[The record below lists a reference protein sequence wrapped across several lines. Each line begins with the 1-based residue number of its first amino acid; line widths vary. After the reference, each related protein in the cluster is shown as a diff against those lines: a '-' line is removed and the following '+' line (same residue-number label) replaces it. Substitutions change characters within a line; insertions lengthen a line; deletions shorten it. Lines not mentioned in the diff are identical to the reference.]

1 MLLEAIHAEPTLNHY
16 IRPTCSENNVGV
28 SFDPSVSATDY
39 LIIKVDDYFNRN
51 IVPNPRGNDCLIVQR
66 CSDNRYKLYLI
77 ELKNIERLRGGE
89 EFKHIRDKF
98 QNCFDILMSDRFRS
112 LFYDENYAFSS
123 IKLYFVTNLVE
134 EKKERKI
141 KNAKLD
147 ALLALPP
154 CRFGGRFYGISLSEP
169 FPMIMPC

>member
-66 CSDNRYKLYLI
+66 CADNRYKLYLI
-77 ELKNIERLRGGE
+77 ELKNIDRLRGGE

-112 LFYDENYAFSS
+112 LFYDENHQFSS
-123 IKLYFVTNLVE
+123 IQLYFVSNLVKV
-134 EKKERKI
+134 KKQ
-141 KNAKLD
+141 KNTKLD
-147 ALLALPP
+147 ALLALKP
-154 CRFGGRFYGISLSEP
+154 CHFANKRYAISHSEP
-169 FPMIMPC
+169 FPMITPC